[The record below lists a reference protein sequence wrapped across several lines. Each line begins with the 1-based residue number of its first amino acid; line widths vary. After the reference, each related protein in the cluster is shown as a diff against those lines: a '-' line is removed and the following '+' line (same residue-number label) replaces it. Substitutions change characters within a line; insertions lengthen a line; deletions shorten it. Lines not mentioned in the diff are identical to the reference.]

1 MKNILLIL
9 IFSVKTLCV
18 LSQDIIDNYKSTA
31 DREIFRSFDSS
42 LVGLI
47 SCKEVSYIAK
57 YDVETWS
64 PNYDKV
70 KLEKVKPQS
79 ISFTYSFFSKPISDT
94 FSFVVSVIKKPN
106 KQMTVSGF
114 KSIPDCIKKNAGCN
128 FITRESAIK
137 IALED
142 SILYSDNLFVT
153 FQKRYNRND
162 YFWIIIG
169 RPIEVSSNLHRR
181 SATIYPTRS
190 RKYINALTG
199 QLISWQ
205 DYQKPH

>member
-1 MKNILLIL
+1 MKNILLII
-9 IFSVKTLCV
+9 IFSLNTLCV
-18 LSQDIIDNYKSTA
+18 LSQDVINNYKSAA
-31 DREIFRSFDSS
+31 DKEIFLSFDSS
-42 LVGLI
+42 LGELI
-47 SCKEVSYIAK
+47 RCKEVSYAGK

-64 PNYDKV
+64 PNYNKV

-79 ISFTYSFFSKPISDT
+79 ISFTYSFFSKPINNT
-94 FSFVVSVIKKPN
+94 FSFVVSVTKKTN
-106 KQMTVSGF
+106 KQMVVSGL
-114 KSIPDCIKKNAGCN
+114 KSIPDCIKKNTGCN

-142 SILYSDNLFVT
+142 SILYSDNLFAT

-169 RPIEVSSNLHRR
+169 RPIEVSSRLHRR
-181 SATIYPTRS
+181 SATKFPTRS
-190 RKYINALTG
+190 WKYINALTG

-205 DYQKPH
+205 NYQKPN